1 MKKTLTTILSI
12 VLVLGLLVCLTGCG
26 ENEKK
31 QEAIS
36 EFNTTAAAF
45 NEVKDVVNANA
56 SEIPED
62 VIADC
67 QSMAELLNQYQGF
80 LQGDQEFSDEQYD
93 EMIEWFHSVQDWA
106 SETGAQL
113 NEAFGG

>member
-1 MKKTLTTILSI
+1 MKKKLTAILSI
-12 VLVLGLLVCLTGCG
+12 ILVLGLLVCLTGCG

-31 QEAIS
+31 QEAIT

-45 NEVKDVVNANA
+45 NEVKDIVNANA

-67 QSMAELLNQYQGF
+67 QSMAELLNRYQGF
-80 LQGDQEFSDEQYD
+80 LQGDQEFSDEEYD
-93 EMIEWFHSVQDWA
+93 GMIEWFKTVQDWSA
-106 SETGAQL
+106 ETGAQL
-113 NEAFGG
+113 NEYFGG

>member
-1 MKKTLTTILSI
+1 MKKKLTAILSI
-12 VLVLGLLVCLTGCG
+12 ILVLGLLVCLTGCG

-31 QEAIS
+31 QEAIT

-45 NEVKDVVNANA
+45 NEVEDIVNANA

-67 QSMAELLNQYQGF
+67 QSMAELLNRYQGF
-80 LQGDQEFSDEQYD
+80 LQGDQEFSDEEYD
-93 EMIEWFHSVQDWA
+93 GMIDWFHSVQDWVA
-106 SETGAQL
+106 ETGDQL
-113 NEAFGG
+113 KAAFG

>member
-1 MKKTLTTILSI
+1 MKRRLNAVLSI
-12 VLVLGLLVCLTGCG
+12 ILVLGLLVCLTGCG

-36 EFNTTAAAF
+36 EFNTTA
-45 NEVKDVVNANA
+45 

-67 QSMAELLNQYQGF
+67 QSMAELLNRYQGF